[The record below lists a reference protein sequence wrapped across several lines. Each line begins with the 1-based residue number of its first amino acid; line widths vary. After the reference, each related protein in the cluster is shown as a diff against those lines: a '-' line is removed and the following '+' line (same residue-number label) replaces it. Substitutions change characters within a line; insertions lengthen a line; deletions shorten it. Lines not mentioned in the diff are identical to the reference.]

1 MDGAISVGKIGTRE
15 QAHHQAHSPAVQQ
28 QLDYTERGVRDLQRN
43 RISFIDL
50 RANPRT
56 GSADTVTGFLIRSAV
71 VSGSPHMDVR
81 AYKKILDEDYDP
93 NSADALSNQLTTLRL
108 ERLSPGVMI
117 ALFQGI
123 PKMVI
128 CEEPHHGIQFGV
140 HEDNGQFS
148 IFRRGSDAH
157 ALGGKDIPVPVRKA
171 NRRVLGIA
179 ALRRNL
185 MNPNPAT
192 PALPAQSGPA
202 SFAIELLNLPWR
214 QRFENDPAS
223 PFPITAGGFVG
234 AVAVAKNVKLPDIHT
249 AVDGYMK

>member
-1 MDGAISVGKIGTRE
+1 GGGGWGGGGGGRGGAQRGGCSR
-15 QAHHQAHSPAVQQ
+15 AVQQ
-28 QLDYTERGVRDLQRN
+28 QLGYTERGVRHLQRN

-50 RANPRT
+50 RGNPRT

-71 VSGSPHMDVR
+71 VSGWPHMDVR

-117 ALFQGI
+117 ALFQGV

-128 CEEPHHGIQFGV
+128 GKEPHQGIECGV
-140 HEDNGQFS
+140 HEDTGQFS

-157 ALGGKDIPVPVRKA
+157 ALGGIDIPVPVRKA

-192 PALPAQSGPA
+192 PALPQQTGPA